1 MNDFKR
7 ELREKT
13 KLESAAILR
22 KAHSEIFDKNRTCK
36 TSLENLSY
44 ALIKKVREENKD
56 IGKEPGE

>member
-7 ELREKT
+7 ELRKKT

-22 KAHSEIFDKNRTCK
+22 KEHPEIFDENRTCK
-36 TSLENLSY
+36 TSLENSSY
-44 ALIKKVREENKD
+44 ALVKKVREETQD